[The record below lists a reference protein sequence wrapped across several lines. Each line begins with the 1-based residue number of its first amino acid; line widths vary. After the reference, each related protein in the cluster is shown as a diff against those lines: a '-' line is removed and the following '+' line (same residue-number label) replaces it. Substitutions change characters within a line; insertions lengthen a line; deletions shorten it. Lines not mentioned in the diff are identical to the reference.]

1 MVSMY
6 MYVHMCILP
15 FLATCVCKYTRYR
28 HLKKN
33 LYIQLELRSKED
45 SQLVQ
50 RIVEALSAG
59 SGGGQGQG
67 GSLPEELEAELTPE
81 VLARIEG
88 QLIKAVMANGQ
99 LKVSV

>member
-1 MVSMY
+1 M
-6 MYVHMCILP
+6 
-15 FLATCVCKYTRYR
+15 
-28 HLKKN
+28 
-33 LYIQLELRSKED
+33 
-45 SQLVQ
+45 Q

-59 SGGGQGQG
+59 SGGEQG

-81 VLARIEG
+81 VLARIEV

>member
-1 MVSMY
+1 M
-6 MYVHMCILP
+6 
-15 FLATCVCKYTRYR
+15 
-28 HLKKN
+28 
-33 LYIQLELRSKED
+33 
-45 SQLVQ
+45 Q

-59 SGGGQGQG
+59 SGGGQGGGG